1 MMIIMDMKNYEQR
14 PIIVN
19 SEFIEAIEYYDY
31 CERVYDGKDDK
42 NNTKYKTVRRNGIKF
57 SMNKPENNIYTY
69 KCEYTD
75 FINFIDVYE
84 KAVKNNEK
92 LLRYNY

>member
-1 MMIIMDMKNYEQR
+1 MIIMDMKNYEQR
-14 PIIVN
+14 PLIVN

-31 CERVYDGKDDK
+31 YERVYDGKDDN

-57 SMNKPENNIYTY
+57 SMNKSDNNVYTY
-69 KCEYTD
+69 KCEYAD
-75 FINFIDVYE
+75 FIKFIDVYE
-84 KAVKNNEK
+84 TAVENDEK